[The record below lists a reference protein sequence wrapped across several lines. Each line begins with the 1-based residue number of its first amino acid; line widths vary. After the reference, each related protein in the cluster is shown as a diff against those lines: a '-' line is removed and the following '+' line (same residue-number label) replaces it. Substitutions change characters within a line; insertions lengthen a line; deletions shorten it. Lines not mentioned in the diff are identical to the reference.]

1 MYVLLHTYIIV
12 SLTNFFTPLPLTS
25 KYLILI
31 KTLFILFMLSF
42 VSYLVVSAIVGRSV
56 RQSLQTLGKN
66 DFEEENKLL

>member
-25 KYLILI
+25 KYLKLI
-31 KTLFILFMLSF
+31 KTLFILLMLYF